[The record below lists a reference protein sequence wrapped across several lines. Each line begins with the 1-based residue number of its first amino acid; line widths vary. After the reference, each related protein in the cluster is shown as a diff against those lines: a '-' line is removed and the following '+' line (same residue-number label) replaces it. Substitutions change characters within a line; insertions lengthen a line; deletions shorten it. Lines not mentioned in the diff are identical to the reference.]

1 MRAAYNV
8 SNFPT
13 ESHVRKI
20 RDWFRRHWVACA
32 VVALLVIQVAQFTYV
47 VHRESL
53 TFDEDNHSFS
63 GYMMWHTHDYGL
75 NPEHPPLVKLL
86 AAIPTLDKH
95 LWTPPLQGRFFK
107 QEAYL
112 DGRDWLARN
121 DGASQHLL
129 FEMRMMTGIL
139 AVGLSLVIFFAARE
153 FFGTGAALFALVL
166 ASFDP
171 NLLAHSA
178 LVTTDMGVT
187 LFFVASIYAFYRY
200 VKQPGWWRL
209 ILAAVAAGLLISSKH
224 SGVLFAPMLVVLIL
238 WEVATTPRGR
248 RLRTALRLAG
258 AFAFIIVGG
267 CLVLWAFFGFRY
279 AARPAGLH
287 MHPTLAAYAAG
298 LSPFD
303 QSVILGFAHWHL
315 LPESELM
322 GLVDVKRMA
331 QFYPTF
337 ILGHNYAHGLW
348 WYFPVAVLIKTTL
361 GLLALLALAVF
372 AMVTGRLRFRREVAY
387 LVLPSLLYFGIA
399 MAAGMDIGAR
409 HVLPV
414 YALATILAGGAIM
427 ALARRNGRW
436 IPAWTWAC
444 CLLVVAHVASAL
456 SVFPNYIAYAN
467 RAWGGPANVHNL
479 LSDANVDWAQQLYQV
494 KAWQDAHPSQSCW
507 FAYFANPEVDPAVY
521 GIHCKMLP
529 TADTGWLGG
538 SAIVPPVIHGPV
550 FISAGDLSGCEMPS
564 SQFNP
569 YRSFQHRKPV
579 ASIDYGVFVYQGTFA
594 VPQAAALSRAQ
605 HVGQLLRQHHPN
617 QALALAREAVK
628 IDPTD
633 LKAQSALA
641 DAALATHHT
650 AEARAALEAA
660 ITAAKRLSPAA
671 QKGYLPGLQSRL
683 RKLPPPPAAH

>member
-1 MRAAYNV
+1 VQAI
-8 SNFPT
+8 P
-13 ESHVRKI
+13 
-20 RDWFRRHWVACA
+20 DWFRRHWVACA

-63 GYMMWHTHDYGL
+63 GYMMWHTGDYGL

-86 AAIPTLDKH
+86 AAVPTLDKH
-95 LWTPPLQGRFFK
+95 LWTPPLQHRFFK

-121 DGASQHLL
+121 DGASQHLV
-129 FEMRMMTGIL
+129 FQMRMMTGLL
-139 AVGLSLVIFFAARE
+139 AIGLSLVVFFCTRE

-166 ASFDP
+166 STFDP

-187 LFFVASIYAFYRY
+187 LFFLASIYAFYRY
-200 VKQPGWWRL
+200 VKQPTWTRL
-209 ILAAVAAGLLISSKH
+209 IVAAVSAGLLISSKH
-224 SGVLFAPMLVVLIL
+224 SGVLFAPMLVLLIL
-238 WEVATTPRGR
+238 WEVATTARGQ
-248 RLRTALRLAG
+248 RLRTALRLSG
-258 AFAFIIVGG
+258 AFAFIILGG

-287 MHPTLAAYAAG
+287 LNPSLAAYASG
-298 LSPFD
+298 LSHFD
-303 QSVILGFAHWHL
+303 KSVILTFAHYHL
-315 LPESELM
+315 LPQSELM
-322 GLVDVKRMA
+322 GLTDVKIMA
-331 QFYPTF
+331 QDYPTF
-337 ILGHNYAHGLW
+337 ILGHVYAHAVW

-361 GLLALLALAVF
+361 GLLALLALTLF
-372 AMVTGRLRFRREVAY
+372 ALATRRLRFGREVAY
-387 LVLPSLLYFGIA
+387 LVLPAVFYFLVA

-409 HVLPV
+409 HVLPL
-414 YALATILAGGAIM
+414 YAMAAVLCGGAIM

-436 IPAWTWAC
+436 IPAWTILC
-444 CLLVVAHVASAL
+444 VMLVVAHVASAL
-456 SVFPNYIAYAN
+456 SVFPNYMAYAN

-538 SAIVPPVIHGPV
+538 SAIVPPVIRGPV

-569 YRSFQHRKPV
+569 YRSFQHIKPV

-605 HVGQLLRQHHPN
+605 HVGQLLQQNHPN
-617 QALALAREAVK
+617 QALALAREAVQ
-628 IDPTD
+628 IDPSD
-633 LKAQSALA
+633 LQAQSALA
-641 DAALATHHT
+641 DATLATHHT
-650 AEARAALEAA
+650 NEARTALQAA
-660 ITAAKRLSPAA
+660 ITAANKLSPAA
-671 QKGYLPGLQSRL
+671 RKGYLPNLQSKL
-683 RKLPPPPAAH
+683 SKLPPQTATP